1 MHRPTGRLSRRSAVA
16 CAALMAALVAAAPAG
31 ASGGGYRQINLVSD
45 QPGHARVLDR
55 HLVNAWGL
63 ANGPGTPF
71 WVANNGTSTSTL
83 YSGAIHGAPAAI
95 VPLVVHIAGGGA
107 PTGQVFNP
115 TDGFTVNVS
124 GTPTASR
131 FIFDSETGKIT
142 AWAPGTTRAVVAAS
156 SAGAIF
162 KGLTMASVPGRG
174 ALLYAADFHNNRID
188 VFNSSFAHTTTAWHF
203 TDPHLPA
210 GYAPFNVQNIGG
222 WLYVS
227 YAKQDADAEDEIDGP
242 GLGAV
247 DVYTSSG
254 RLVRRLATGGVLN
267 APWGL
272 VRAPSTFGRFAGDIL
287 VGNFGDGRIH
297 AFDTSGHLQGTLRW
311 SSGAAIT
318 IDGLWGLR
326 FGDSAFG
333 GPGSL
338 VFSAGP
344 GGEAHGLLGLIRT
357 DG

>member
-95 VPLVVHIAGGGA
+95 VPLVVHIAGGGD

-115 TDGFTVNVS
+115 TEGFKVNVS

-247 DVYTSSG
+247 DVYTPSG

-272 VRAPSTFGRFAGDIL
+272 VRAPSTFGGSPA
-287 VGNFGDGRIH
+287 
-297 AFDTSGHLQGTLRW
+297 TSWSATSVTGASTRSTPPATCRARCAGHLARRSRSTAC
-311 SSGAAIT
+311 GACA
-318 IDGLWGLR
+318 
-326 FGDSAFG
+326 SATAPSAV
-333 GPGSL
+333 PGAWC
-338 VFSAGP
+338 SAP
-344 GGEAHGLLGLIRT
+344 APAARRT
-357 DG
+357 GCSA